1 MFTSEIPRF
10 VINLD
15 GDVRDRW
22 AEVIVTGHKDVQRV
36 AHEIIADYAYIPD
49 FVRRLLGCVLTYVYR
64 LSGGRY
70 FGEMKAWA
78 RAMGWPV
85 GDVVAM
91 NCMYEL
97 SHITDIPSI
106 FGCTAG
112 VRWIPRRG
120 MVHVRSLDW
129 PLRNIGCATRLF
141 EFRRKER
148 SFVAV
153 GIAGY
158 VGVLSGMLPGA
169 YSATINWAPPDGVSA
184 GGFGPA
190 FLLREVLETCNTYA
204 SAVRTLA
211 SAPLATSVFYTV
223 CGTKKGQACVIER
236 TQQDAAIREAEVLVQ
251 GNHHV
256 AEKFLE
262 NNVDDELL
270 VDSVERTDALER
282 KLRHVRD
289 VEDAAIALDVD
300 PVLNADTCQQMVFL
314 PASGKI
320 QAWRWLD

>member
-10 VINLD
+10 VINLED
-15 GDVRDRW
+15 DERDRW
-22 AEVIVTGHKDVQRV
+22 TEVIAADHKDVRRV
-36 AHEIIADYAYIPD
+36 AREVTEDYAYLPG
-49 FVRRLLGCVLTYVYR
+49 FVRHLLARALTYAYK
-64 LSGGRY
+64 LPGGRY

-78 RAMGWPV
+78 QAMGWPV

-91 NCMYEL
+91 NCAYEL
-97 SHITDIPSI
+97 SHITDASSI

-112 VRWIPRRG
+112 VRWVPHHG

-129 PLRNIGCATRLF
+129 PLRNIGRATRLF
-141 EFRRKER
+141 EFRRKAR

-153 GIAGY
+153 GISGY

-169 YSATINWAPPDGVSA
+169 YSATINWAPPDGVSV

-204 SAVRTLA
+204 SAVRALA
-211 SAPLATSVFYTV
+211 SAPLAASVFYTV

-236 TQQDAAIREAEVLVQ
+236 TQQDAVIRKEEVLVQ
-251 GNHHV
+251 GNHHA
-256 AEKFLE
+256 AERFLG

-270 VDSVERTDALER
+270 VDSTERTDALER
-282 KLRHVRD
+282 KLRRVRD
-289 VEDAAIALDVD
+289 VEDAATALDVD
-300 PVLNADTCQQMVFL
+300 PVLNDDTCQQMVFS
-314 PASGKI
+314 PASGEI